1 MVFRSFLSVV
11 LFLSLSAGA
20 FAQVPTMDFD
30 QLQPRLSTDSDS
42 LFVVNFWATW
52 CIPCVKELPEF
63 EKINE
68 VYSDRSKVKVL
79 LVSLDNPRHMDSRV
93 MPFIQE
99 HNLQSEVVLL
109 DDPRSNRW
117 IPMVDESWSG
127 AIPATVIFNRQSR
140 SFYEKVFTY
149 EELENIVEAKL
160 K

>member
-1 MVFRSFLSVV
+1 MKAVFLTLMLLFVV
-11 LFLSLSAGA
+11 TGA
-20 FAQVPTMDFD
+20 HTQVPTMDFD
-30 QLQPRLSTDSDS
+30 QLKPRLSTEDDS
-42 LFVVNFWATW
+42 LYVVNFWATW
-52 CIPCVKELPEF
+52 CVPCVKELPEF

-68 VYSDRSKVKVL
+68 VYSDRKVKVL

-99 HNLQSEVVLL
+99 HNLQSEVILL
-109 DDPRSNRW
+109 DDPQSNRW

-127 AIPATVIFNRQSR
+127 AIPATIIFNKNSR

-160 K
+160 R